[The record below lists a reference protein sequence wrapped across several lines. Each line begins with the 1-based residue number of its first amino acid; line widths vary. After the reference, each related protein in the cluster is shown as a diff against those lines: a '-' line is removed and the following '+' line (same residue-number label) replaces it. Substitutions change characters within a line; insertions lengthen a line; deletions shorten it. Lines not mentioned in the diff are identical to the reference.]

1 MKKIRTITII
11 IIITVII
18 MKTIRI
24 TIRIKIIRIISERY
38 SQFRVFISHF
48 SMIESHTSRLYSEW
62 QCELQSVSKLS
73 LPITAL
79 SNFQEASY
87 SFSTNSNNR

>member
-1 MKKIRTITII
+1 MKTIKI
-11 IIITVII
+11 
-18 MKTIRI
+18 TIRI
-24 TIRIKIIRIISERY
+24 TIRIIRMISERC
-38 SQFRVFISHF
+38 SQFRVFISQF

-79 SNFQEASY
+79 NNFQEATY